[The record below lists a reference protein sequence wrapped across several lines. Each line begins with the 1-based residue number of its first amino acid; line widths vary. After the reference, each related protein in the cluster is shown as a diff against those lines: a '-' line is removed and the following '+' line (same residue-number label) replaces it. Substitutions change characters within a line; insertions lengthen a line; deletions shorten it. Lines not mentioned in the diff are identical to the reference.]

1 MNPTRI
7 RPSAMNRL
15 PPLAAVIG
23 ALMLG
28 FTLQAAAPPETD
40 ARVREYSTLGRSV
53 LEMAQTKK
61 VDAAE
66 VRKKV
71 DRMLEIG
78 VLLAKDYA
86 VHFPAGKKL
95 VDTVVAAI
103 PEMRKLSFAE
113 IESEWHDLKHFDK
126 PGNAVGI
133 DLKAEEN
140 EHFTDPVHT
149 IVHPLLVL
157 KAAED
162 QAAKP
167 SAENLQNIKEEME
180 EGIEQAEKMRT
191 ALAR

>member
-1 MNPTRI
+1 MNA
-7 RPSAMNRL
+7 SRL
-15 PPLAAVIG
+15 LLRTASIGVLFLGLA
-23 ALMLG
+23 LH
-28 FTLQAAAPPETD
+28 AAAPPETD

-86 VHFPAGKKL
+86 VRFPAGKKL
-95 VDTVVAAI
+95 IDTVVAAI
-103 PEMRKLSFAE
+103 PEMRKLSFGE

-126 PGNAVGI
+126 PGNGVGL

-157 KAAED
+157 KAAEE
-162 QAAKP
+162 QVAKP
-167 SAENLQNIKEEME
+167 SAENLQKIKEEME

-191 ALAR
+191 ALSR

>member
-1 MNPTRI
+1 MTPTHI

-15 PPLAAVIG
+15 RPLAAVIG
-23 ALMLG
+23 ALILG
-28 FTLQAAAPPETD
+28 FTLRAAAPPETD

-71 DRMLEIG
+71 DRMLKLG

-86 VHFPAGKKL
+86 VRFPAGKKL

>member
-1 MNPTRI
+1 
-7 RPSAMNRL
+7 
-15 PPLAAVIG
+15 
-23 ALMLG
+23 
-28 FTLQAAAPPETD
+28 
-40 ARVREYSTLGRSV
+40 VR
-53 LEMAQTKK
+53 
-61 VDAAE
+61 
-66 VRKKV
+66 
-71 DRMLEIG
+71 
-78 VLLAKDYA
+78 
-86 VHFPAGKKL
+86 FPAGKKL

>member
-1 MNPTRI
+1 
-7 RPSAMNRL
+7 
-15 PPLAAVIG
+15 
-23 ALMLG
+23 
-28 FTLQAAAPPETD
+28 
-40 ARVREYSTLGRSV
+40 
-53 LEMAQTKK
+53 MAQAKK

-71 DRMLEIG
+71 DRMLELG

-86 VHFPAGKKL
+86 VRFPAGKKL

>member
-1 MNPTRI
+1 MN
-7 RPSAMNRL
+7 SSRL
-15 PPLAAVIG
+15 RVHPLERLLPRTAALG
-23 ALMLG
+23 ALLLG
-28 FTLQAAAPPETD
+28 LALQAAAPPETD
-40 ARVREYSTLGRSV
+40 ARVREYSALGRSV

-61 VDAAE
+61 IDAGE

-86 VHFPAGKKL
+86 VRFPAGKKL

-103 PEMRKLSFAE
+103 PEMRKLPFAE

-126 PGNAVGI
+126 PGNDVGI

-157 KAAED
+157 KAAEE
-162 QAAKP
+162 QATKP

-191 ALAR
+191 ALSR

>member
-1 MNPTRI
+1 MTPTRI

-86 VHFPAGKKL
+86 VRFPAGKKL

-191 ALAR
+191 ALSR